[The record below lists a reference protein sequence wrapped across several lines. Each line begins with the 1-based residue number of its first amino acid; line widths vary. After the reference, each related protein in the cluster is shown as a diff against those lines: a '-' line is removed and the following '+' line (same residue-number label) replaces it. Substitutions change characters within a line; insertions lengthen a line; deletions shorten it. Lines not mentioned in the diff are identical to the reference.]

1 MEDDPCEWFEKRPLK
16 EPPESLAAYL
26 LPVERF
32 WLPPRVLGRL
42 WVSFTSTAGGPAAA
56 ASRPVGVAGV
66 ELEPLFD
73 PDEPWWP
80 QEGRGMIPSK
90 VKADHSRVAAH
101 TSGFQLVP

>member
-1 MEDDPCEWFEKRPLK
+1 M
-16 EPPESLAAYL
+16 
-26 LPVERF
+26 
-32 WLPPRVLGRL
+32 
-42 WVSFTSTAGGPAAA
+42 
-56 ASRPVGVAGV
+56 AGV

-90 VKADHSRVAAH
+90 VKVEHSRVAAH